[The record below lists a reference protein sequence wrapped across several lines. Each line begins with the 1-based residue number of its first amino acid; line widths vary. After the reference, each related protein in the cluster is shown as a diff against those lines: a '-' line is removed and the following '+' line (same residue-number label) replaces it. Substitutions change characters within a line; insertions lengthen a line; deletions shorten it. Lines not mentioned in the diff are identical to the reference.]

1 MQHMQLYTG
10 LLSMS
15 LCLGVTEVR
24 AASTHE
30 HQHAH
35 EHTMPQQSS
44 PAVARPKATH
54 DHSHMQHQSEHVAP
68 APLSTTSS
76 ESLRDPHAAADGFAP
91 NVLGHNDMH
100 EHALATVIA
109 DRLES
114 VTAQEATYLTYDWQA
129 SYGYTFDKLLLRAE
143 GQIAAGQFQEARNE
157 LLWSHAISAFWD
169 TQLGVRYDSGKGTD
183 RSWLAMGIQGL
194 APYWIYVEATF
205 YVNTQGR
212 TAFRLETEYDLLIT
226 QKLILQPRVELNF
239 YSSADASRAITSGLS
254 NVEAG
259 LRLRYEILREI
270 APYVG
275 LEWAGRLGANTR
287 EFQEQNPAS
296 DEYRL
301 VAGVHFWY

>member
-1 MQHMQLYTG
+1 MP
-10 LLSMS
+10 
-15 LCLGVTEVR
+15 

-35 EHTMPQQSS
+35 GHAMPPATAMPKS
-44 PAVARPKATH
+44 PH
-54 DHSHMQHQSEHVAP
+54 DHSHMQHMPQHSSTPMSKTP
-68 APLSTTSS
+68 ADT
-76 ESLRDPHAAADGFAP
+76 ERDPHAYADGFAV
-91 NVLGHNDMH
+91 NALGSHDMH
-100 EHALATVIA
+100 EHALATVIV

-114 VTAQEATYLTYDWQA
+114 VTAQEPTYLTYDWQA
-129 SYGYTFDKLLLRAE
+129 AYGYTFDKLLLRAE

-169 TQLGVRYDSGKGTD
+169 SQLGIRYDSGKGTD
-183 RSWLAMGIQGL
+183 RGWLALGIQGL

-205 YVNTQGR
+205 YVNPQGR

-239 YSSADASRAITSGLS
+239 YSIADASRAITSGLS

-259 LRLRYEILREI
+259 LRLRYEILREL

-275 LEWAGRLGANTR
+275 LEWAGRLGANSP
-287 EFQEQNPAS
+287 ELQEQNLAS